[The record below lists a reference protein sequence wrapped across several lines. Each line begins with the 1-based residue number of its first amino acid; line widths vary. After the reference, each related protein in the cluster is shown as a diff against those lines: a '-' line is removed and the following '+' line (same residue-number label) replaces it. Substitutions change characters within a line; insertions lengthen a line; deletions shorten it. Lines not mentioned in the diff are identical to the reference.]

1 REQPVAVDWHDCAW
15 SPSITVQTPTLSDRR
30 LLTKRLPATKL
41 VSHNPRLNPIY
52 FKTMKTILPSSRRHR
67 AGFTLVELL
76 VVIAIIGILAGLL
89 LPVLAAAK
97 KHALVVKAHLEANDI
112 ATAIQSYDSAYGR
125 FPVSPNAQHIA
136 IVKGG
141 VLANPNG
148 DFTYGGTFAGAQE

>member
-1 REQPVAVDWHDCAW
+1 MICGFNFRSTDKPTSSATGAGRCRSTIRCRENFMRLKIESRREQPVAVDWHDCAW
-15 SPSITVQTPTLSDRR
+15 APSITVQTPTLSDRR

-89 LPVLAAAK
+89 LPVLAA
-97 KHALVVKAHLEANDI
+97 
-112 ATAIQSYDSAYGR
+112 
-125 FPVSPNAQHIA
+125 
-136 IVKGG
+136 
-141 VLANPNG
+141 
-148 DFTYGGTFAGAQE
+148 